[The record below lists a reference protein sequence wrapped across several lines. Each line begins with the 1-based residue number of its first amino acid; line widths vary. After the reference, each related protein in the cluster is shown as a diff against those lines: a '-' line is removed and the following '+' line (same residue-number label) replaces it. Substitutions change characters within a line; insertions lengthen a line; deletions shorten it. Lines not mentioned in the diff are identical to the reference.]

1 MPPKILFFLHKVII
15 FLLNLM
21 NVYFAQAVASTLDAK
36 ICVPLL
42 AATIA
47 FVSA

>member
-1 MPPKILFFLHKVII
+1 
-15 FLLNLM
+15 M
-21 NVYFAQAVASTLDAK
+21 NVYFAQADASTLDAM
-36 ICVPLL
+36 IFAPLL